1 MANKTFT
8 TPVGVA
14 NYPYISKP
22 DTQFDAEGVYK
33 VTLAVPEEEAK
44 PIVDLINAE
53 LLAGIKALKEAKP
66 KTKFKSAPLPYSK
79 EEDDDGNETGNIL
92 IKFKSKAAYKPSVF
106 DAKNNPMVNHNIWGG
121 SELKVNGAI
130 AFYSSPSIGQG
141 VTLRLRAVQVIQY
154 VEGSDGAGKFNF
166 EEEDGY
172 VSAVSD
178 SVESDTEEQVD
189 ISVNVPAAAAE
200 EDKPVKPVAK
210 AKPKAKPVPVEEPED
225 VSVVSSDDDLAA
237 EIAKLVGE

>member
-8 TPVGVA
+8 TPTGVA

-33 VTLAVPEEEAK
+33 VTLAVSEEEAK
-44 PIVDLINAE
+44 PVIDLINSE
-53 LLAGIKALKEAKP
+53 LLAGIKALKESKP
-66 KTKFKSAPLPYSK
+66 KTKFKNAPLPYAK
-79 EEDDDGNETGNIL
+79 ELDDDGNETGNIL

-154 VEGSDGAGKFNF
+154 VEGSDGAGRFNF

-172 VSAVSD
+172 VATISSEE
-178 SVESDTEEQVD
+178 ESEAPEQVD
-189 ISVNVPAAAAE
+189 VSVNVPAAAAD
-200 EDKPVKPVAK
+200 EDKPKQAK
-210 AKPKAKPVPVEEPED
+210 QKAKPVPVEEPED
-225 VSVVSSDDDLAA
+225 VPVASSEDDLAS

>member
-33 VTLAVPEEEAK
+33 VTLAVPEDEAK
-44 PIVDLINAE
+44 PVIELINAE
-53 LLAGIKALKEAKP
+53 LLAGVKAIKESKP
-66 KTKFKSAPLPYSK
+66 KTKFKSAPLPYAK
-79 EEDDDGNETGNIL
+79 ELDDDGNETGNVL

-121 SELKVNGAI
+121 SEIKVNGAI

-172 VSAVSD
+172 VTTSS
-178 SVESDTEEQVD
+178 SEEESEAPEQVD
-189 ISVNVPAAAAE
+189 VSVNVPAAQAE
-200 EDKPVKPVAK
+200 ESKPVAK
-210 AKPKAKPVPVEEPED
+210 PKPAAKPVPIEEPED
-225 VSVVSSDDDLAA
+225 IPVASSDDDLAA

>member
-33 VTLAVPEEEAK
+33 VTLAVPEDEAK
-44 PIVDLINAE
+44 PVIELINAE
-53 LLAGIKALKEAKP
+53 LLAGVKALKESKP
-66 KTKFKSAPLPYSK
+66 KTKFKSAPLPYAK
-79 EEDDDGNETGNIL
+79 ELDDDGNETGNVL

-106 DAKNNPMVNHNIWGG
+106 DAKNNPMINHNIWGG
-121 SELKVNGAI
+121 SEIKVNGAI

-154 VEGSDGAGKFNF
+154 VEGSDGASKFNF

-172 VSAVSD
+172 VTTSS
-178 SVESDTEEQVD
+178 SEEESEAPEQVD
-189 ISVNVPAAAAE
+189 VSVNVPAAQAE
-200 EDKPVKPVAK
+200 ESKPVAK
-210 AKPKAKPVPVEEPED
+210 SKPAAKPVPIEEPED
-225 VSVVSSDDDLAA
+225 IPVASSDDDLAA

>member
-33 VTLAVPEEEAK
+33 VTLAVPEDEAK
-44 PIVDLINAE
+44 PVIDLINAE
-53 LLAGIKALKEAKP
+53 LLAGIKALKESKP
-66 KTKFKSAPLPYSK
+66 KTKFKNAPLPYAK
-79 EEDDDGNETGNIL
+79 ELDDDGNETGNVL

-106 DAKNNPMVNHNIWGG
+106 DAKNNPMINHNIWGG
-121 SELKVNGAI
+121 SEIKVNGAI

-154 VEGSDGAGKFNF
+154 VEGSDGASKFNF

-172 VSAVSD
+172 VATSS
-178 SVESDTEEQVD
+178 SEEESEAPEQVD
-189 ISVNVPAAAAE
+189 ISVNVPAVQAE
-200 EDKPVKPVAK
+200 ESKPVAK
-210 AKPKAKPVPVEEPED
+210 PKPAAKPVPIEEPED
-225 VSVVSSDDDLAA
+225 IPVVSSDDDLAA

>member
-33 VTLAVPEEEAK
+33 VTLAVPEDEAK
-44 PIVDLINAE
+44 PVIELINAE
-53 LLAGIKALKEAKP
+53 LLAGVKALKESKP
-66 KTKFKSAPLPYSK
+66 KTKFKSAPLPYAK
-79 EEDDDGNETGNIL
+79 ELDDDGNETGNVL

-121 SELKVNGAI
+121 SEIKVNGAI

-172 VSAVSD
+172 VAASS
-178 SVESDTEEQVD
+178 SEEESEAPEQVD
-189 ISVNVPAAAAE
+189 ISVNVPAAQAE
-200 EDKPVKPVAK
+200 ESKPVAK
-210 AKPKAKPVPVEEPED
+210 PKPAAKPVPIEEPED
-225 VSVVSSDDDLAA
+225 IPVASSDDDLAA

>member
-33 VTLAVPEEEAK
+33 VTLAVPEDEAK
-44 PIVDLINAE
+44 PVIDLINAE
-53 LLAGIKALKEAKP
+53 LLAGIKALKESKP
-66 KTKFKSAPLPYSK
+66 KTKFKNAPLPYAK
-79 EEDDDGNETGNIL
+79 ELDDDGNETGNVL

-106 DAKNNPMVNHNIWGG
+106 DAKNNPMINHNIWGG
-121 SELKVNGAI
+121 SEIKVNGAI

-154 VEGSDGAGKFNF
+154 VEGSDGASKFNF

-172 VSAVSD
+172 VSTS
-178 SVESDTEEQVD
+178 SSEEESEAPEQVD
-189 ISVNVPAAAAE
+189 ISVNVPAVQAE
-200 EDKPVKPVAK
+200 ESKPVAK
-210 AKPKAKPVPVEEPED
+210 PKPAAKPVPIEEPED
-225 VSVVSSDDDLAA
+225 IPVVSSDDDLAA

>member
-8 TPVGVA
+8 TPTGVA

-44 PIVDLINAE
+44 PIIDLINKE
-53 LLAGIKALKEAKP
+53 LIAGIKALKEAKP
-66 KTKFKSAPLPYSK
+66 KTKFKNAPLPYSK

-121 SELKVNGAI
+121 SEIKVNGAI

-154 VEGSDGAGKFNF
+154 VEGSEGAGRFNF
-166 EEEDGY
+166 EEEDGF
-172 VSAVSD
+172 VSTTS
-178 SVESDTEEQVD
+178 SEEESDTQEQVD
-189 ISVNVPAAAAE
+189 ISVNVEAVQAE
-200 EDKPVKPVAK
+200 KDKKAKPVAK
-210 AKPKAKPVPVEEPED
+210 AKPAPVEEPVEPA
-225 VSVVSSDDDLAA
+225 VVSDGDELAA
-237 EIAKLVGE
+237 EIAKLVSGE

>member
-33 VTLAVPEEEAK
+33 VTLAVPEDEAK
-44 PIVDLINAE
+44 PVIELINAE
-53 LLAGIKALKEAKP
+53 LLAGVKALKESKP
-66 KTKFKSAPLPYSK
+66 KTKFKSAPLPYAK
-79 EEDDDGNETGNIL
+79 ELDDDGNETGNVL

-106 DAKNNPMVNHNIWGG
+106 DAKNNPMINHNIWGG
-121 SELKVNGAI
+121 SEIKVNGAI

-154 VEGSDGAGKFNF
+154 VEGSDGASKFNF

-172 VSAVSD
+172 VTTSS
-178 SVESDTEEQVD
+178 SEEESEAPEQVD
-189 ISVNVPAAAAE
+189 VSVNVPAAQAE
-200 EDKPVKPVAK
+200 ESKPVAK
-210 AKPKAKPVPVEEPED
+210 PKPAAKPVPIEEPED
-225 VSVVSSDDDLAA
+225 IPVASSDDDLAA

>member
-33 VTLAVPEEEAK
+33 VTLAVPEDEAK
-44 PIVDLINAE
+44 PVIELINAE
-53 LLAGIKALKEAKP
+53 LLAGVKALKESKP
-66 KTKFKSAPLPYSK
+66 KTKFKSAPLPYAK
-79 EEDDDGNETGNIL
+79 ELDDDGNETGNVL

-106 DAKNNPMVNHNIWGG
+106 DAKNNPMINHNIWGG
-121 SELKVNGAI
+121 SEIKVNGAI

-172 VSAVSD
+172 VATSS
-178 SVESDTEEQVD
+178 SEEESEAPEQVD
-189 ISVNVPAAAAE
+189 VSVNVPAAQAE
-200 EDKPVKPVAK
+200 ESKPVAK
-210 AKPKAKPVPVEEPED
+210 PKPAAKPVPIEEPED
-225 VSVVSSDDDLAA
+225 IPVASSDDDLAA

>member
-8 TPVGVA
+8 TPTGVA

-22 DTQFDAEGVYK
+22 DTQFDTEGVYK
-33 VTLAVPEEEAK
+33 VTLAVPEDEAK
-44 PIVDLINAE
+44 PVIDLINAE
-53 LLAGIKALKEAKP
+53 LLAGIKALKESKP
-66 KTKFKSAPLPYSK
+66 KTKFKNAPLPYAK
-79 EEDDDGNETGNIL
+79 ELDDDGNETGNVL

-121 SELKVNGAI
+121 SEIKVNGAI

-172 VSAVSD
+172 VATSS
-178 SVESDTEEQVD
+178 SEEESEAPEQVD
-189 ISVNVPAAAAE
+189 VSVNVPAAQAE
-200 EDKPVKPVAK
+200 EDKPAKTK
-210 AKPKAKPVPVEEPED
+210 AKPAPVEEAVEPA
-225 VSVVSSDDDLAA
+225 VVSDGDELAA

>member
-33 VTLAVPEEEAK
+33 VTLAVPEDEAK
-44 PIVDLINAE
+44 PVIELINAE
-53 LLAGIKALKEAKP
+53 LLAGVKALKESKP
-66 KTKFKSAPLPYSK
+66 KTKFKSAPLPYAK
-79 EEDDDGNETGNIL
+79 ELDDDGNETGNVL

-106 DAKNNPMVNHNIWGG
+106 DAKNNPMINHNIWGG
-121 SELKVNGAI
+121 SEIKVNGAI

-154 VEGSDGAGKFNF
+154 VEGSDGASKFNF

-172 VSAVSD
+172 VTTSS
-178 SVESDTEEQVD
+178 SEEELSL
-189 ISVNVPAAAAE
+189 IH
-200 EDKPVKPVAK
+200 
-210 AKPKAKPVPVEEPED
+210 
-225 VSVVSSDDDLAA
+225 
-237 EIAKLVGE
+237 I

>member
-33 VTLAVPEEEAK
+33 VTLAVPEDEAK
-44 PIVDLINAE
+44 PVIDLINAE
-53 LLAGIKALKEAKP
+53 LLAGVKALKESKP
-66 KTKFKSAPLPYSK
+66 KTKFKSAPLPYAK
-79 EEDDDGNETGNIL
+79 ELDDDGNETGNVL

-106 DAKNNPMVNHNIWGG
+106 DAKNNPMINHNIWGG
-121 SELKVNGAI
+121 SEIKVNGAI

-172 VSAVSD
+172 VATSS
-178 SVESDTEEQVD
+178 SEEESEAPEQVD
-189 ISVNVPAAAAE
+189 VSVNVPAAQAE
-200 EDKPVKPVAK
+200 ESKPVAK
-210 AKPKAKPVPVEEPED
+210 PKPAAKPVPIEEPED
-225 VSVVSSDDDLAA
+225 IPVASSDDDLAA

>member
-33 VTLAVPEEEAK
+33 VTLAVPEDEAK
-44 PIVDLINAE
+44 PVIELINAE
-53 LLAGIKALKEAKP
+53 LLAGVKALKESKP
-66 KTKFKSAPLPYSK
+66 KTKFKSAPLPYAK
-79 EEDDDGNETGNIL
+79 ELDDDGNETGNVL

-106 DAKNNPMVNHNIWGG
+106 DAKNNPMINHNIWGG
-121 SELKVNGAI
+121 SEIKVNGAI

-172 VSAVSD
+172 VTTSS
-178 SVESDTEEQVD
+178 SEEESEAPEQVD
-189 ISVNVPAAAAE
+189 VSVNVPAAQAE
-200 EDKPVKPVAK
+200 ESKPVAK
-210 AKPKAKPVPVEEPED
+210 PKPAAKPVPIEEPED
-225 VSVVSSDDDLAA
+225 IPVASSDDDLAA

>member
-33 VTLAVPEEEAK
+33 VTLAVPEDEAK
-44 PIVDLINAE
+44 PVIDLINAE
-53 LLAGIKALKEAKP
+53 LLAGVKALKESKP
-66 KTKFKSAPLPYSK
+66 KTKFKSAPLPYAK
-79 EEDDDGNETGNIL
+79 ELDDDGNETGNVL

-106 DAKNNPMVNHNIWGG
+106 DAKNNPMINHNIWGG
-121 SELKVNGAI
+121 SEIKVNGAI

-172 VSAVSD
+172 VTTSS
-178 SVESDTEEQVD
+178 SEEESEAPEQVD
-189 ISVNVPAAAAE
+189 ISVNVPAAQAE
-200 EDKPVKPVAK
+200 ESKPVAK
-210 AKPKAKPVPVEEPED
+210 SKPAAKPVPIEEPED
-225 VSVVSSDDDLAA
+225 IPVASSDDDLAA

>member
-33 VTLAVPEEEAK
+33 VTLAVPEDEAK
-44 PIVDLINAE
+44 PVIELINAE
-53 LLAGIKALKEAKP
+53 LLAGVKALKESKP
-66 KTKFKSAPLPYSK
+66 KTKFKSAPLPYAK
-79 EEDDDGNETGNIL
+79 ELDDDGNETGNVL

-106 DAKNNPMVNHNIWGG
+106 DAKNNPMINHNIWGG
-121 SELKVNGAI
+121 SEIKVNGAI

-172 VSAVSD
+172 VTTSS
-178 SVESDTEEQVD
+178 SEEESEAPEQVD
-189 ISVNVPAAAAE
+189 VSVNVPAAQAE
-200 EDKPVKPVAK
+200 ESKPVAK
-210 AKPKAKPVPVEEPED
+210 SKPAAKPVPIEEPED
-225 VSVVSSDDDLAA
+225 IPVASSDDDLAA

>member
-33 VTLAVPEEEAK
+33 VTLAVPEDEAK
-44 PIVDLINAE
+44 PVIDLINAE
-53 LLAGIKALKEAKP
+53 LLAGVKALKESKP
-66 KTKFKSAPLPYSK
+66 KTKFKSAPLPYAK
-79 EEDDDGNETGNIL
+79 ELDDDGNETGNVL

-106 DAKNNPMVNHNIWGG
+106 DAKNNPMINHNIWGG
-121 SELKVNGAI
+121 SEIKVNGAI

-172 VSAVSD
+172 VTTSS
-178 SVESDTEEQVD
+178 SEEESEAPEQVD
-189 ISVNVPAAAAE
+189 VSVNVPAAQAE
-200 EDKPVKPVAK
+200 ESKPVAK
-210 AKPKAKPVPVEEPED
+210 SKPAAKPVPIEEPED
-225 VSVVSSDDDLAA
+225 IPVASSDDDLAA